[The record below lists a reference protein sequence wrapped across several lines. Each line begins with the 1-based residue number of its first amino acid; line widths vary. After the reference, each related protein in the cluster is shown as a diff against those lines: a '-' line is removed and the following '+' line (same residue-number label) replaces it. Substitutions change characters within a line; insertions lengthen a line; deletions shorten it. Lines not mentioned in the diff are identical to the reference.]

1 MEVRV
6 ALDTNRLSDL
16 FRGDAALA
24 ASLGSCD
31 EVWLPLIV
39 VAEIQAGFQ
48 AGAHFHRNH
57 RMLPAFLERPTA
69 GVLLP
74 DRETANHYARVFVQ
88 LKRAGKPIP
97 DNDLWI
103 AALCLQHNLALIS
116 RDKHFDRVP
125 QLLRA

>member
-1 MEVRV
+1 
-6 ALDTNRLSDL
+6 
-16 FRGDAALA
+16 
-24 ASLGSCD
+24 
-31 EVWLPLIV
+31 
-39 VAEIQAGFQ
+39 
-48 AGAHFHRNH
+48 
-57 RMLPAFLERPTA
+57 MLPAFLERPTA

-97 DNDLWI
+97 DNGLCI

-125 QLLRA
+125 

>member
-1 MEVRV
+1 MEIKV
-6 ALDTNRLSDL
+6 AVDTNRLTDL

-24 ASLGSCD
+24 STLNDCD

-48 AGAHFHRNH
+48 GGHHLHRNN
-57 RMLPAFLERPTA
+57 RMLNAFLQRPTA
-69 GVLLP
+69 GILLP
-74 DRETANHYARVFVQ
+74 TEETANHYARLFVQ
-88 LKRAGKPIP
+88 LKRVGKPIP

-116 RDKHFDRVP
+116 RDKHFDRIP